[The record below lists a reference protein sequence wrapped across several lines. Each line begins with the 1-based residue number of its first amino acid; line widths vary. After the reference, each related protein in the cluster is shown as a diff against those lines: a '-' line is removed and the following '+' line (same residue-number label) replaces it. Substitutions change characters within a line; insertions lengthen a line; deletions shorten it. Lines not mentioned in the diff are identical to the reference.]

1 MKITIKNF
9 LIVLFVIATAFGGAY
24 LDYFHGESSGDN
36 VRLEWKTGDENNL
49 DYFAVE
55 RKTLQTSFTEIASVE
70 PKGSNSIYTYVDQS
84 VYKPTDTIFI
94 YRLKIVDN
102 DNQVSY
108 SSEIT
113 VSHSISGV
121 KHTWGSIKAMFR

>member
-1 MKITIKNF
+1 MKITIKNI
-9 LIVLFVIATAFGGAY
+9 LPVLFVIATAFGGAY
-24 LDYFHGESSGDN
+24 LDYFQGSSDGDN

-49 DYFAVE
+49 NHFAIE
-55 RKTLQTSFTEIASVE
+55 RKTLQTSFLEIASIN
-70 PKGSNSIYTYVDQS
+70 PKGSNSLYTYVDQS
-84 VYKPTDTIFI
+84 AYKANDMIFI

-102 DNQVSY
+102 DNLVSY

-113 VSHSISGV
+113 VSHSVSGV

>member
-1 MKITIKNF
+1 MKITIKSV
-9 LIVLFVIATAFGGAY
+9 LPVLFVIATTFGGAY
-24 LDYFHGESSGDN
+24 LDYFHGSSEDDN
-36 VRLEWKTGDENNL
+36 IRLEWKTGDENNINH
-49 DYFAVE
+49 FAIE
-55 RKTLQTSFTEIASVE
+55 RKTFQTSFIEITSID
-70 PKGSNSIYTYVDQS
+70 PKGSNSIYSYVDQS
-84 VYKPTDTIFI
+84 AYKPNAMIFI

-113 VSHSISGV
+113 VSHSVSGV

>member
-1 MKITIKNF
+1 MKITKKNF

-24 LDYFHGESSGDN
+24 LDYFQGASDGDN
-36 VRLEWKTGDENNL
+36 VRLEWKTGDETNVNH
-49 DYFAVE
+49 FALE
-55 RKTLQTSFTEIASVE
+55 RKTLQTSFTEIATIE
-70 PKGSNSIYTYVDQS
+70 PKGSNSLYTYMDQS
-84 VYKPTDTIFI
+84 VYKPTDMIFV

-102 DNQVSY
+102 DNKVSY
-108 SSEIT
+108 SSEIS